1 LLAVATPR
9 NVSVFCS
16 NLAKDPV
23 TPCGWSKI
31 YSKDQTQ
38 DDEFTLIK
46 WLANGKLFVASTK
59 KNIII
64 EKFFRQGLS
73 KSKDAPGSGETL
85 EESLF
90 ELASRFDGALPSFHP
105 ILLKE
110 YLMWSIF

>member
-1 LLAVATPR
+1 M
-9 NVSVFCS
+9 SVFCS